1 MFSTP
6 LAVALVAIYSLFFP
20 TAPSLTA
27 STDIAVEEG
36 ITITDNITATVE
48 RRLGDAVEADNLTI
62 YEIGE
67 RPDADDVLAD
77 VVAGEA
83 ETVLVVKDV
92 FTTING
98 SWAAGGDPHNAP
110 SWAAPDYRVGSFDDS
125 DKSRIF
131 FAAVLDAEGNLLRE
145 EPLVFW
151 SDGVARLGDAGYGG
165 FYETRT
171 KFSSGWA
178 NSGLASSSVYD
189 PDAGLAGPW
198 CATLGSGA
206 DSAAEVLCGVGLP
219 NDLNVS
225 TFVVWQEVTVERS
238 SDSPDD
244 DDGDDESGEGDNDDG
259 EGEGDDEGGDDEGGD
274 DRDDDSGDDDSGDD
288 DSGNDD
294 ESNGTIPALERRTS
308 DWFEPLNLTIHA
320 LDERPDAEET
330 SVPGDI
336 VYLIKDVWT
345 TRDGSWEP
353 SDARGA
359 APTWAREEYLRPI
372 GAPDY
377 FDDAG
382 GDHHLFAAVI
392 GLDDEYVRSQEILY
406 WSDGL
411 AMLGEEA
418 YDSYTVRE
426 TKQGSGWINIPI
438 GPGSSYVPERDEAGP
453 WCWTLGEGAV
463 GVAEVFCGGGLPA
476 NQHVS
481 TFVVWQAVE
490 LVDNGGGSTLPEFE
504 VTDSVYL
511 PLVTA
516 R

>member
-1 MFSTP
+1 M
-6 LAVALVAIYSLFFP
+6 
-20 TAPSLTA
+20 
-27 STDIAVEEG
+27 
-36 ITITDNITATVE
+36 
-48 RRLGDAVEADNLTI
+48 
-62 YEIGE
+62 
-67 RPDADDVLAD
+67 
-77 VVAGEA
+77 
-83 ETVLVVKDV
+83 
-92 FTTING
+92 
-98 SWAAGGDPHNAP
+98 
-110 SWAAPDYRVGSFDDS
+110 
-125 DKSRIF
+125 
-131 FAAVLDAEGNLLRE
+131 
-145 EPLVFW
+145 
-151 SDGVARLGDAGYGG
+151 
-165 FYETRT
+165 
-171 KFSSGWA
+171 
-178 NSGLASSSVYD
+178 
-189 PDAGLAGPW
+189 
-198 CATLGSGA
+198 
-206 DSAAEVLCGVGLP
+206 
-219 NDLNVS
+219 
-225 TFVVWQEVTVERS
+225 VWQEVTVERD
-238 SDSPDD
+238 SDSPADD
-244 DDGDDESGEGDNDDG
+244 DAGENDGGEGDEDDG
-259 EGEGDDEGGDDEGGD
+259 EGDDGDGGEGDEDNGDGGDGDGGD
-274 DRDDDSGDDDSGDD
+274 GDS
-288 DSGNDD
+288 
-294 ESNGTIPALERRTS
+294 ESNGTAPALERRTS
-308 DWFEPLNLTIHA
+308 DWFEPLNLMIHA
-320 LDERPDAEET
+320 LDERPDAEEA
-330 SVPGDI
+330 SAPGDI

-359 APTWAREEYLRPI
+359 APAWAREAYLRPL

-392 GLDDEYVRSQEILY
+392 GLDEEYVRGQEILY

-411 AMLGEEA
+411 EMLGDEA

-490 LVDNGGGSTLPEFE
+490 LVDSGEDSNLPDFE